1 VCDFA
6 DVVMGQMRLFV
17 AVNLPDSL
25 KKTLADLQRELK
37 GIPADA
43 KWVGARNLHLTVQF
57 LGDVSGEQ
65 VPEIVFALQEAAR
78 GISPFTLDIARTGVF
93 PGTERARVFW
103 AGVGGELPV
112 FSLLHRRVQGTLAPL
127 GFIPEKR
134 PFSPHLTLARL
145 RSPRGADLLLEKA
158 RVLPGAGK
166 FGTFRVESVDLMQSE
181 LDRSGAKY
189 SCLAGVNLFP

>member
-1 VCDFA
+1 
-6 DVVMGQMRLFV
+6 MGQMRLFV

-25 KKTLADLQRELK
+25 KRTLADLQRELK
-37 GIPADA
+37 RIPADV
-43 KWVGARNLHLTVQF
+43 KWVGAGNLHLTVQF
-57 LGDVSGEQ
+57 LGDVPGEQ

-78 GISPFTLDIARTGVF
+78 DISPFTLDIARTGVF

-112 FSLLHRRVQGTLAPL
+112 FSLLHRRVQGALAPL

-158 RVLPGAGK
+158 QALPGAGK

-189 SCLAGVNLFP
+189 SCLAGVNLSP